1 MQITFRAV
9 DDSTPGAKWEAL
21 FNELWPAY
29 RHWFLSEGVER
40 RPTYRQ
46 CRDSIKQ
53 SLPSLLPLYEQL
65 CERAGGGDLT
75 ARFLSLYR
83 PPAYISGCSQAAWS
97 DDDPLLVRNYDY
109 APALCDG
116 VIMKTD
122 WGGRKVICMSDCMWG
137 CLDGLNDSGLSV
149 SLTFGGRR
157 VVGDGFGIPLVLRHL
172 LQSCSTANEAAAEI
186 VKVPVHMAYNV
197 TMLDAGGTYKT
208 AFLAPDRAPVV
219 KSVAIATNHQG
230 RVEWHDHARAT
241 ATIEREQYLKFR
253 LDDRKMTSQ
262 RLIEAFSRPPLY
274 TNAYRT
280 GFGTLYTAIY
290 RPAKGEAEYRWP
302 GGRWVFSFDR
312 FHEGARHVT
321 FAPS

>member
-137 CLDGLNDSGLSV
+137 
-149 SLTFGGRR
+149 
-157 VVGDGFGIPLVLRHL
+157 
-172 LQSCSTANEAAAEI
+172 CSTANEAAAEI